1 MGKFF
6 CGKYIR
12 DTQREVPT
20 LYIYICFQGV
30 ALIGIKI
37 FFLHIGRV
45 QTLPPKL
52 AICMEK
58 NLNIMSNN
66 FRAIFKY
73 ERKL

>member
-20 LYIYICFQGV
+20 LYIYISFQGV

-58 NLNIMSNN
+58 KPEYYVKQFPCN
-66 FRAIFKY
+66 F
-73 ERKL
+73 